1 MCSSQNLTVFI
12 IIIFFANTEIAI
24 FLLFSFICQLLILP
38 FFFKNFLICI
48 QYGFICLLAAVGVC
62 CFAWAFH
69 WWLLLWSMGS
79 RSTAFRLVGSRVSYL
94 GSCGL
99 WVWGIFPDQGL
110 NPCSLCWQVDY
121 HSLSLQESPYFT
133 LG

>member
-1 MCSSQNLTVFI
+1 MCSNQNLTVFI

-24 FLLFSFICQLLILP
+24 FLLFSFICQLLTLP

-48 QYGFICLLAAVGVC
+48 QCGFICLLAALGVC

-79 RSTAFRLVGSRVSYL
+79 RSTAFRLVGSRVSIWVVVA
-94 GSCGL
+94 CGCGESSQTRD
-99 WVWGIFPDQGL
+99 WTHV
-110 NPCSLCWQVDY
+110 PCVGRWITIPWASRKVLI
-121 HSLSLQESPYFT
+121 LL
-133 LG
+133 